1 MAVVSTG
8 FFDGVHLGHRQ
19 VIETLVSFAHERGE
33 EAIVVTFTHHPRTVL
48 QQDARVFRLLST
60 NGEKVRLLR
69 SLGVDR
75 VEMLDFTKEFAS
87 MDARRYVESTMV
99 GSLGATALVLGYDN
113 RVGSDKLGA
122 EGMAAICA
130 ELGLDCVTV
139 PPSSVRIEDS
149 EEYGPLA
156 GKELAVSSTKIRE
169 ALGRGQVELAERMLG
184 YRYSIS
190 GVVVGGKQL
199 GRTIGF
205 PTANMQLHDPLKLIP
220 ARGVYFTSVETLGR
234 SFNGMTNVADVVETN
249 IFDFDEDI
257 YGLDIRIEFKK
268 RLRDMRRFESLEE
281 LKAQLSADR
290 EACRALF

>member
-19 VIETLVSFAHERGE
+19 VIETLVSFARERGE

-60 NGEKVRLLR
+60 NGEKVALLR
-69 SLGVDR
+69 SMGVDR

-87 MDARRYVESTMV
+87 MDARHYVESILV
-99 GSLGATALVLGYDN
+99 GNLGASALVLGYDN
-113 RVGSDKLGA
+113 RVGSDNQGS
-122 EGMAAICA
+122 EGLSAICA

-139 PPSSVRIEDS
+139 PPSLVRVGDSV
-149 EEYGPLA
+149 EYGILA

-184 YRYSIS
+184 YGYSIS

-205 PTANMQLHDPLKLIP
+205 PTANMQPADPLKLVP

-234 SFNGMTNVADVVETN
+234 KFHGMTNVADVVETN
-249 IFDFDEDI
+249 IFGFDEDI

-268 RLRDMRRFESLEE
+268 RLREMRRFESIDG
-281 LKAQLSADR
+281 LKSQLSADR
-290 EACRALF
+290 EACLALF